1 MAQNPSSE
9 WEGLIH
15 FVGRLRET
23 SARGIKAALAD
34 APKCR
39 FAMLERLYYAIHTH
53 GQEGSIY
60 VSDLARITHKP
71 LPAVSRGLRLL
82 EQDGMVERETDSKDR
97 RKTLVRITPA
107 GMEALRGCEDALNAY
122 FARVMARLEPE
133 QLARMREMRDVL
145 IDALEAEAA
154 ATLKHAEIQ
163 KGGPDHG
170 EDF

>member
-1 MAQNPSSE
+1 M
-9 WEGLIH
+9 
-15 FVGRLRET
+15 
-23 SARGIKAALAD
+23 
-34 APKCR
+34 
-39 FAMLERLYYAIHTH
+39 
-53 GQEGSIY
+53 
-60 VSDLARITHKP
+60 
-71 LPAVSRGLRLL
+71 
-82 EQDGMVERETDSKDR
+82 
-97 RKTLVRITPA
+97 RITPA

-154 ATLKHAEIQ
+154 ATLEHAEIQ